1 MSSAVAI
8 MPKKIEGRPK
18 GRPKGAGRVTSRYAI
33 VATPEYK
40 AWMENFMEHAGETE
54 VSDVFREG
62 VRRYA
67 EAIGFRPPPKR

>member
-1 MSSAVAI
+1 MLSGPGAMAKKKVA
-8 MPKKIEGRPK
+8 KRL

-33 VATPEYK
+33 VATPEYR
-40 AWMENFMEHAGETE
+40 AWMKRFLDHIGEKE

-67 EAIGFRPPPKR
+67 SATKFEPPPKR